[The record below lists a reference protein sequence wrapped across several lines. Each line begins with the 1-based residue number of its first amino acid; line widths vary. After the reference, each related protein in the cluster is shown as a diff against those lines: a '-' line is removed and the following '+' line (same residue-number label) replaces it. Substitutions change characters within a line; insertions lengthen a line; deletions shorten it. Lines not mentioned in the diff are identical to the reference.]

1 MNDKER
7 FYAKTERDPKTGCLE
22 WTGALD
28 QDGYGV
34 FWIDGKTQRAH
45 RYAFQIAHGSIGE
58 SDVLLHLCDN
68 PKCVEPTHLSIGSQS
83 DNLTD
88 MKDKGRAAKGSDNAN
103 TKLTENDIPI
113 IRRLANMGF
122 TPTKIA
128 TRFEVDAAAIKDV
141 LTGRTWSHI
150 DE

>member
-1 MNDKER
+1 MSDKER
-7 FYAKTERDPKTGCLE
+7 FDAKTERDPKTGCLE

-34 FWIDGKTQRAH
+34 FWIDGKTQRSH
-45 RYAFQIAHGSIGE
+45 RAAWELEHGPLTDGT
-58 SDVLLHLCDN
+58 VLLHTCDN
-68 PKCVEPTHLSIGSQS
+68 PKCVNVKHLSIGSQS
-83 DNLTD
+83 ENLID
-88 MKDKGRAAKGSDNAN
+88 MKEKGRAAKGSENAN
-103 TKLTENDIPI
+103 TKLSESDIPT
-113 IRRLANMGF
+113 IRRLAKMGF

-150 DE
+150 E